1 MTPTVTLV
9 LCLVIGFA
17 AGLRSLT
24 APAVVALAA
33 HLGWIN
39 LHNSPLAFMGST
51 VAVVIF
57 VALALFEYYLDQLAR
72 TPARTAPVGLS
83 ARVVTGALC
92 GACLAVAGG
101 AAIWFGAAA
110 GAIGGIAGAF
120 AGYHA
125 RTGLVRAL
133 RVPDIAVA
141 IPEDLLAI
149 GIGLLCVSRF

>member
-1 MTPTVTLV
+1 MSSTVTLV
-9 LCLVIGFA
+9 LCLVIGFT

-24 APAVVALAA
+24 APAVVAWAA

-51 VAVVIF
+51 AAVVIF
-57 VALALFEYYLDQLAR
+57 TALALFELVADKLPG
-72 TPARTAPVGLS
+72 TPPRTAMVGLS
-83 ARVVTGALC
+83 ARFITGALS

-101 AAIWFGAAA
+101 AALWLGAAI

-125 RTGLVRAL
+125 RAGIVRAL

-141 IPEDLLAI
+141 IPEDLLTI

>member
-1 MTPTVTLV
+1 MPPTVTLV
-9 LCLVIGFA
+9 LCLAIGFT

-33 HLGWIN
+33 RFGWIN

-51 VAVVIF
+51 AAAVVF
-57 VALALFEYYLDQLAR
+57 TALALFEYYADQLAT
-72 TPARTAPVGLS
+72 TPARTAPVGLC
-83 ARVVTGALC
+83 ARIVTGGLS
-92 GACLAVAGG
+92 GACLAAAGG
-101 AAIWFGAAA
+101 GTLWIGALA
-110 GAIGGIAGAF
+110 GAIGGIIGAF
-120 AGYHA
+120 AGYNA